1 MAGRRTSFVALLLL
15 TACAA
20 GPAGSLK
27 KADELMATG
36 KPEEAVGV
44 LEAERAK
51 NPTSPEIQH
60 DLGIAYY
67 RVARKAL
74 EEKRDADYEKNLEL
88 AMNAWVEEVRLDP
101 AGPGPH
107 TMMAIVR
114 LHQGDLDGSIQ
125 SLKNARRLDPSNPI
139 AYSNLGEAYVY
150 KGNLEVAHRYLTF
163 ARKFRGPPETIEVIE
178 SLAAWKGGD
187 RVEAEDLFSS
197 ALETNPEVVAQWNE
211 ASTGTPVESFD
222 DFAEFCC
229 GDIACGPYMAKACG
243 SMKIE
248 VERREVSA
256 ETARKELQVEMERR
270 RKLNEI
276 YKGRKDLQI
285 EVEKPED
292 VK

>member
-1 MAGRRTSFVALLLL
+1 MLRRPALLALLLAV
-15 TACAA
+15 ACAV
-20 GPAGSLK
+20 GPSGSLR

-36 KPEEAVGV
+36 KPEEAVAV
-44 LEAERAK
+44 LEKARDE
-51 NPTSPEIQH
+51 NPGSPEVHHQ
-60 DLGIAYY
+60 LGIAYY

-74 EEKRDADYEKNLEL
+74 EEQRAADYEKNLEL
-88 AMNAWVEEVRLDP
+88 AMNEWVEEVRLDP

-107 TMMAIVR
+107 TMMAIVL
-114 LHQGDLDGSIQ
+114 LHQGHLDGSIQ
-125 SLKNARRLDPSNPI
+125 SLKNARRLDPSNPM
-139 AYSNLGEAYVY
+139 AYTNLGEAYVY

-163 ARKFRGPPETIEVIE
+163 ARKFRGPAENIEVIE
-178 SLAAWKGGD
+178 SLAAWKSGD
-187 RVEAEDLFSS
+187 RVEAEDLFAS
-197 ALETNPEVVAQWNE
+197 ALETNPQVLSEWNE
-211 ASTGTPVESFD
+211 ASTGRPVESFD

-248 VERREVSA
+248 VEQRDVSA
-256 ETARKELQVEMERR
+256 ETVRKELQVEMERR